1 MSNVTQTES
10 GKAWEH
16 GLAKAFECQL
26 NGYPPVEVNGPKTK
40 SQKSYDRINPLERSK
55 ILKAAREVVDFM
67 IAHDERLDHTEKII
81 IQSDMKGRHGDVR
94 DIILYT
100 QLGEVGFSAKNRHN
114 ALKHSRLSDSIDF
127 GQQWYG
133 IPCSEDYWTTIGP
146 VFQQLQQYTQR
157 RMKFSEITD
166 KHDHIYLPIL
176 HAFIQETKRFA
187 DCKQMLRYLIGVYD
201 FYKVMKENGTILIQ
215 SFNLDG
221 TLKWG
226 NKLSLPNRIIDCEIK
241 DRSTTTA
248 LMYMDEGWSLS
259 FRIHSARSLAEP
271 SLKFDVRLTGVP
283 PVLTNHYILYDGE

>member
-1 MSNVTQTES
+1 
-10 GKAWEH
+10 
-16 GLAKAFECQL
+16 
-26 NGYPPVEVNGPKTK
+26 
-40 SQKSYDRINPLERSK
+40 
-55 ILKAAREVVDFM
+55 
-67 IAHDERLDHTEKII
+67 
-81 IQSDMKGRHGDVR
+81 
-94 DIILYT
+94 
-100 QLGEVGFSAKNRHN
+100 
-114 ALKHSRLSDSIDF
+114 
-127 GQQWYG
+127 
-133 IPCSEDYWTTIGP
+133 
-146 VFQQLQQYTQR
+146 
-157 RMKFSEITD
+157 
-166 KHDHIYLPIL
+166 
-176 HAFIQETKRFA
+176 
-187 DCKQMLRYLIGVYD
+187 MLRYLIGVYD